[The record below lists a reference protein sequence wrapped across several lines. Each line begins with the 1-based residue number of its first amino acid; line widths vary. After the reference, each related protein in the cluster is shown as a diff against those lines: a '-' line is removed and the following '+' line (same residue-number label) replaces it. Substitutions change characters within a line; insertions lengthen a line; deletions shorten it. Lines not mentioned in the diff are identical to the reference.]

1 MNWEFALKK
10 EQVPISVFGDAMY
23 FYPVESG
30 LGQFIDERSFKKLE
44 KLEEVS
50 NGQITDNLFEEL
62 DQHSRPSWKFANTNY
77 KDINI
82 VAFST
87 GFGDGRYSTYVGYDK
102 NGEPCRLLTDFR
114 LVDWL
119 KK

>member
-44 KLEEVS
+44 KFDEVS
-50 NGQITDNLFEEL
+50 NSQITDNLFEEL
-62 DQHSRPSWKFANTNY
+62 DQNSRPSWKFA
-77 KDINI
+77 KII
-82 VAFST
+82 KILIS
-87 GFGDGRYSTYVGYDK
+87 
-102 NGEPCRLLTDFR
+102 
-114 LVDWL
+114 
-119 KK
+119 

>member
-1 MNWEFALKK
+1 M
-10 EQVPISVFGDAMY
+10 
-23 FYPVESG
+23 
-30 LGQFIDERSFKKLE
+30 
-44 KLEEVS
+44 EVC
-50 NGQITDNLFEEL
+50 
-62 DQHSRPSWKFANTNY
+62 KNY